1 MSAPSSTGPKD
12 RAARAGGSALAGH
25 TCVVTGASTGIGREI
40 AVELASAGATV
51 CAVAR
56 RESELEETASR
67 CEGLGEVE
75 PYVADLVV
83 DEQVRELGEALLEHE
98 GGIQVLVHSAGT
110 IARGD
115 LETARIQDLDRQY
128 AANVRAPYLLTQ
140 TLLPALC
147 AAEGQIVFINS
158 TAGLT
163 AQSNTGQFAATQ
175 HALRAIADSLREEVN
190 PRGVRVMSIYPG
202 RTATPRQARIHAL
215 ESRPYLPERL
225 LQPRDVASIVVES
238 LALPRS
244 AELTDV
250 RVRPMLK
257 H

>member
-1 MSAPSSTGPKD
+1 MASTDSERKDWVLGVGTSAFHGQI
-12 RAARAGGSALAGH
+12 
-25 TCVVTGASTGIGREI
+25 CVVTGASSGIGREI
-40 AVELASAGATV
+40 AVELASAGASV

-56 RESELEETASR
+56 HRSALEETANL
-67 CEGLGEVE
+67 CGGPGEVE

-83 DEQVRELGEALLEHE
+83 DNQVKELGEAILARE
-98 GGIQVLVHSAGT
+98 GGVHILVHSAGT
-110 IARGD
+110 ISRGD
-115 LETARIQDLDRQY
+115 LETARIEDLDRQY
-128 AANVRAPYLLTQ
+128 AANVRAPYRLTQ

-163 AQSNTGQFAATQ
+163 ARGNAGQFAATQ
-175 HALRAIADSLREEVN
+175 HALKAIADSLREEIN
-190 PRGVRVMSIYPG
+190 PRGVRVTSVYPG
-202 RTATPRQARIHAL
+202 RTATPRQARMHAW
-215 ESRPYLPERL
+215 ESKPYFPERL
-225 LQPRDVASIVVES
+225 MQPRDVASIVVES

-250 RVRPMLK
+250 QLRPMLK